1 MLDNEVGVTPHN
13 WALLKE
19 IYVLLKPLLKTAQE
33 LLEGNKYVSISWL
46 PLMVGTLWKLLK
58 ETLEPALGNAVDA
71 AARNLPEALHED
83 FCMRWRYAHKP
94 VNSTPNKLS
103 MGKCSGR

>member
-46 PLMVGTLWKLLK
+46 PLMVGTLWELLK
-58 ETLEPALGNAVDA
+58 ETLEPALEMLLML
-71 AARNLPEALHED
+71 LPGICQRLY
-83 FCMRWRYAHKP
+83 MRTSA
-94 VNSTPNKLS
+94 
-103 MGKCSGR
+103 